1 MKTNQCQ
8 IAIFALL
15 ILFLFPFTPLR
26 AQMNVDYIT
35 VSGIVKD
42 KKTKKKLEYVSISV
56 PGTNVGTITNVDG
69 EFSIKIKDS
78 LQTRGIN
85 LSRIGYLNY
94 HLTVSNLRQ
103 PDITVFL
110 TANDKTLPEVVI
122 QQVNALQ
129 IVESAISKVET
140 NYSDRNNLLTG
151 FYRETV
157 KKGRGYINI
166 TEAIINI
173 YKTPYKDDVT
183 GDKVQIYKGRKLLSP
198 KVSDTLIVKL
208 VGGPTLSVFL
218 DIVKNRDDIL
228 FDMET
233 LHHFI
238 YKDEGTIMIDER
250 PHYVIGFTPKV
261 ILPYALYEGRYYID
275 KQSLTLSRT
284 EFSLDMSDRNKA
296 TQAVLLKKPPKL
308 HFKPEEV
315 SFEITYKQH
324 NGRSYL
330 NYIRND
336 IRFKCDWKKKFF
348 FFSTNYEVVSE
359 MVVTDRQE
367 DDVASIS
374 RKAAFKQNQ
383 SLSDKVGDFSDE
395 YFWEDYNIIE
405 PTESLESAVNKL
417 RKKYE

>member
-1 MKTNQCQ
+1 
-8 IAIFALL
+8 
-15 ILFLFPFTPLR
+15 
-26 AQMNVDYIT
+26 MNIDYIT
-35 VSGIVKD
+35 VSGVVKD

-78 LQTRGIN
+78 LQTRGID

-94 HLTVSNLRQ
+94 HLSLSGKDQ
-103 PDITVFL
+103 PDVTVYL
-110 TANDKTLPEVVI
+110 TANDKALSEVVI
-122 QQVNALQ
+122 EQADVYQ
-129 IVESAISKVET
+129 IVESAISKIET
-140 NYSDRNNLLTG
+140 NYSDKANLLTG

-173 YKTPYKDDVT
+173 YKTPYKDDIA
-183 GDKVQIYKGRKLLSP
+183 GDRVQIYKGRKLLSP

-208 VGGPTLSVFL
+208 IGGPTQSVSL
-218 DIVKNRDDIL
+218 DIVKSRDAVL

-233 LHHFI
+233 IRHFA

-250 PHYVIGFTPKV
+250 PHYVIGFTPRV

-275 KQSLTLSRT
+275 KQNLTLSRT
-284 EFSLDMSDRNKA
+284 EFNLDMSDRNKA
-296 TQAVLLKKPPKL
+296 TQAVLIKKPPKL

-367 DDVASIS
+367 EDVAAIS

-383 SLSDKVGDFSDE
+383 SLSDKVGNFSDE

-417 RKKYE
+417 KKKYE